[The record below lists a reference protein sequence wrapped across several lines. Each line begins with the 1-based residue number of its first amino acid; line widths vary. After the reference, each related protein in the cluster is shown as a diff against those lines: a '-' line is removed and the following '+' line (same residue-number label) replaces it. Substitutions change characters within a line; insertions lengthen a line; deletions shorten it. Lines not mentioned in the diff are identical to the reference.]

1 MRRRSEDDYP
11 RFLFPGEK
19 SNSINYGYYH
29 GYTLLDKE
37 NKKAAYPFG
46 FGLSYTDF
54 AYSDLKV
61 AKTDEGL
68 KISVKA
74 ENTGGADG
82 KTVVQ
87 AYIGA
92 QQGDH
97 PLRQLKAFKKVF
109 LKKGESQYVE
119 LSVDKDDLR
128 YYDEHTGKFYLE
140 KEYRVYVGRD
150 VEDSSNLTADVTM

>member
-1 MRRRSEDDYP
+1 M
-11 RFLFPGEK
+11 
-19 SNSINYGYYH
+19 
-29 GYTLLDKE
+29 
-37 NKKAAYPFG
+37 
-46 FGLSYTDF
+46 
-54 AYSDLKV
+54 
-61 AKTDEGL
+61 
-68 KISVKA
+68 
-74 ENTGGADG
+74 
-82 KTVVQ
+82 VQ

-150 VEDSSNLTADVTM
+150 VEESSNLTADVTMQPAGGM